1 MHLVFD
7 NVDAFFKSVNE
18 DKYLVFGQTDKNKE
32 MLEEYEELW
41 DRIRE
46 EIRLIK
52 GIEPFEYEKNDMKIK
67 FESDDR
73 LPLNKVLNIRV
84 CVIIAG
90 SVFEEK
96 DRKFYPQV
104 YLNSCCLEYDHN
116 ADSYVCCKTPLKCVN
131 NSKYGEYL
139 LKKRIVNFVTTDFS
153 SL

>member
-1 MHLVFD
+1 
-7 NVDAFFKSVNE
+7 
-18 DKYLVFGQTDKNKE
+18 
-32 MLEEYEELW
+32 
-41 DRIRE
+41 
-46 EIRLIK
+46 
-52 GIEPFEYEKNDMKIK
+52 MKIK

-90 SVFEEK
+90 SV
-96 DRKFYPQV
+96 FYPQV